1 MEMTE
6 KWMSLER
13 KTLKQ
18 RQEAEQFYEKNL
30 MKLIEKDYV
39 ERNAEK
45 VYESAK
51 YLIMSV
57 GMSYEPI
64 VLNIC
69 LLKPEKIL
77 FLCTEQRE
85 K

>member
-64 VLNIC
+64 VYYFCARSKRKNIW
-69 LLKPEKIL
+69 I
-77 FLCTEQRE
+77 R
-85 K
+85 